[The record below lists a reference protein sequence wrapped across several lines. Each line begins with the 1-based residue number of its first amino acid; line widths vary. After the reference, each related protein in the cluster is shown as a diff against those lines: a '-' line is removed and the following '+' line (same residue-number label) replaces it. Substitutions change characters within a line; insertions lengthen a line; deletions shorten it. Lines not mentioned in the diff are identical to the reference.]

1 MRVSNMNKVK
11 AANLANLTIGSVMSV
26 DEAVNAYFTNNPNV
40 IIKYLSSAKD
50 VKKLFGA
57 LELANYEIENDK
69 LLSDSSRYGDIQA
82 IIVDE
87 LVKPENVE
95 FIEANI
101 ITKEEILGDNCPNL
115 GLAAEKLNS
124 VKQQT
129 VGMEL
134 IR

>member
-1 MRVSNMNKVK
+1 MNKVK
-11 AANLANLTIGSVMSV
+11 AANLANLTIGSVMPV

-69 LLSDSSRYGDIQA
+69 LLSDSSRYGDIQSV
-82 IIVDE
+82 IVDE

-101 ITKEEILGDNCPNL
+101 ITNEEILGESCPNL
-115 GLAAEKLNS
+115 GLAAEKLNN